1 MSRRQA
7 EASFDGLDV
16 DYDHVLAAQAN
27 AVHYT
32 DALELADAA
41 DLLEDIDRELAAA
54 STAALIRAPRFIDPR
69 RAARSRRRANRRTLR
84 RLHDGFVVDAAHD
97 QADGAVPMS
106 GEAAA

>member
-69 RAARSRRRANRRTLR
+69 RAARSRRRANRRTCAACTTVSSLTR
-84 RLHDGFVVDAAHD
+84 RTTRPT
-97 QADGAVPMS
+97 VPS
-106 GEAAA
+106 P